1 MTVADMVKKIRE
13 LPPDLQQEV
22 GDFIEYLVAKRG
34 QQAKLHLDWA
44 GGLREFRDRFTSVEL
59 QHRALDWW
67 GTS

>member
-34 QQAKLHLDWA
+34 QQAKLRLDWA

-59 QHRALDWW
+59 QHRALDWR